1 MLNFLDNDRPD
12 RFISGHAESVISSDD
27 NQWLSEHVY
36 LDDNDVLRCS
46 PDFDILDHLDEVQMI
61 LGNYDDYLRKI
72 YHDKMRYYKGDHRS
86 IRERFAYHQLD
97 DNQNRVVIN
106 TAKNLINTF
115 NGFFIGVPPK
125 ILYAPNKN
133 LNVSQTAIDQ
143 YNELISQAMADS
155 DSDDVFY
162 ELSKKA
168 DIYGRSYLVAY
179 ISADDDKTLK
189 FTHKSPE
196 NALIVYTNSND
207 NDQKFGMTFEKISG
221 KWFGTL
227 YTDAVMIRFTSD
239 DFYSMGGFEASVKW
253 NNAVA
258 PNPIGIEPITE
269 LPENDER
276 LGLIDDLVSVLDG
289 QDKVMS
295 QKIDENDYFNNAI
308 LFTKGMEDFSP
319 DQKAAIK
326 RWHILQAHN
335 DPGQDV
341 DASFLQKPDA
351 DQLQEHSIAHLKEA
365 AYNGAQVV
373 NLDDPS
379 VSAATSGFAL
389 IQRMQPMQMLGSTKG
404 EKMRK
409 TIRRLLWIIFSYVG
423 GINDYKK
430 INELVRSTQV
440 EFTANIPHSEVDE
453 STIVHNL
460 NGIVPT
466 PILYGYLSRIKNV
479 DDAVKMMEDE
489 KAKNAQLFGGDTG
502 NDGTPPP
509 DGDYPPD
516 KAQPPKQIGD
526 KSDDKKDEGGED

>member
-1 MLNFLDNDRPD
+1 MLGFMQQDNEPN
-12 RFISGHAESVISSDD
+12 RFISGRQESLITGDD

-36 LDDNDVLRCS
+36 LDDNDVPRCS
-46 PDFDILDHLDEVQMI
+46 PDFNILEHLDEVQII
-61 LGNYDDYLRKI
+61 LANYDEYLRGI

-86 IRERFAYHQLD
+86 IRERLAYRQLD

-106 TAKNLINTF
+106 TAKNLVNTF
-115 NGFFIGVPPK
+115 NGFFIGIPPK
-125 ILYAPNKN
+125 ILYAPNKA
-133 LNVSQTAIDQ
+133 LNANSTEVDK
-143 YNELISQAMADS
+143 YNELISQTLADS

-162 ELSKKA
+162 ELAKKA

-196 NALIVYTNSND
+196 NALVVYTNSND
-207 NDQKFGMTFEKISG
+207 SDQSFGMTFENISG

-227 YTDAVMIRFTSD
+227 YTDEVMIKFTSD
-239 DFYSMGGFEASVKW
+239 DFYNAGGFEASVKW
-253 NNAVA
+253 NKTITK
-258 PNPIGIEPITE
+258 NPIGIEPITE
-269 LPENDER
+269 MPENDER
-276 LGLIDDLVSVLDG
+276 LGLIDDLVSVLDS

-308 LFTKGMEDFSP
+308 LLTKGVEDFTNE
-319 DQKAAIK
+319 QRATAKH
-326 RWHILQAHN
+326 WHMLQVKN
-335 DPGQDV
+335 LDGQNAEV
-341 DASFLQKPDA
+341 EYLQKPDA

-373 NLDDPS
+373 NLDDPD

-389 IQRMQPMQMLGSTKG
+389 TQRMQPMQMLSSTKG

-409 TIRRLLWIIFSYVG
+409 TIRRLLWIIFSYAGKVK
-423 GINDYKK
+423 DLKK

-453 STIVHNL
+453 STIVKNL

-479 DDAVKMMEDE
+479 NDAVKMMEDE
-489 KAKNAQLFGGDTG
+489 KAKNAESFGGDG
-502 NDGTPPP
+502 GGTPPD

-516 KAQPPKQIGD
+516 EPVPPKPD
-526 KSDDKKDEGGED
+526 KPKPKDEGGDD